1 MGLQGHSQD
10 DFIVAYPA
18 ALKSGSSFSWSE
30 KDNLTFF
37 DAMTLEIADNY
48 CIDRDNLFIVG
59 HSLGGWFTQKLA
71 CLR

>member
-1 MGLQGHSQD
+1 MGLQGRSQD

-18 ALKSGSSFSWSE
+18 ALKSGSNFSWSE

-48 CIDRDNLFIVG
+48 CINRDNLFIVG
-59 HSLGGWFTQKLA
+59 HSLG
-71 CLR
+71 